1 MTSLTRRFAVN
12 FVFYMRRAFLLFA
25 LLLAPALQAGT
36 VLRGGAFATVE
47 RPAALPAN
55 AEEWEAFLSFDGGQY
70 YAVRITPHLDVAR
83 GTFTWIVP
91 NVDTANARILIRA
104 GDERRETLYE
114 LPERFAIV
122 RDAGAPMPRHVIVPA
137 ASGEAA
143 RDGDPGVVAWTD
155 GDRSG
160 GALVERWAHCDRS
173 RVAAAC
179 PHERGVTS
187 LAVAPA
193 VHVRRP
199 VVAAVHAVASPIE
212 RAFSLARRTDILL
225 TVSRLNI

>member
-1 MTSLTRRFAVN
+1 
-12 FVFYMRRAFLLFA
+12 MRRTLLLFA

-36 VLRGGAFATVE
+36 VLRGGAFATIE

-55 AEEWEAFLSFDGGQY
+55 AEEWEAFLSFDGGHY

-83 GTFTWIVP
+83 RQFTWVVP

-122 RDAGAPMPRHVIVPA
+122 RDARAAMPRRAIVA
-137 ASGEAA
+137 AANGEAA

-160 GALVERWAHCDRS
+160 GALVERSASCARP
-173 RVAAAC
+173 RVAASRA
-179 PHERGVTS
+179 HERRITS
-187 LAVAPA
+187 IAAA
-193 VHVRRP
+193 
-199 VVAAVHAVASPIE
+199 AAVHMRRPMAAARHEVTSRIARAVSA
-212 RAFSLARRTDILL
+212 ARSADILL
-225 TVSRLNI
+225 TASRLNI